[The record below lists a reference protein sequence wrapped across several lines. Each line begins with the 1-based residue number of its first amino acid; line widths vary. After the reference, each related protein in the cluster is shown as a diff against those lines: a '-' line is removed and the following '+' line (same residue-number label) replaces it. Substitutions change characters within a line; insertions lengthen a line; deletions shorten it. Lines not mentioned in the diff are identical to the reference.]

1 MKQFW
6 LSLVMALSV
15 SVEGFVPTTKVLPA
29 PIMPTTSSLFAENG
43 ASDEEI
49 VGRRIIVK
57 GDVNGGY
64 YRSCVLNEVSQLVI
78 VLCALG
84 SLLGLSMIIGFLH
97 VLLKHFRQGDF
108 EDLSEQ

>member
-43 ASDEEI
+43 ASDDEI

-78 VLCALG
+78 VG
-84 SLLGLSMIIGFLH
+84 FITGFEHDNWLLTCP
-97 VLLKHFRQGDF
+97 F
-108 EDLSEQ
+108 ETF